1 MEKLKRL
8 YIEDKNNRFPYLLSI
23 LATTTSLTL
32 TQITTNIS
40 LWLILL
46 LWLIFTTIIVY
57 IALRTLPRIDLIS
70 GSSNEDLNNKIN
82 ERMIEILKSGGN
94 CLISTRDFTWGV
106 RKTNSEIYK
115 TLVAKSKDN
124 ELIIL
129 IPKKVYN
136 KMQINYKQN
145 IDTLNKHG
153 AHIFKYSG
161 DHIGHSFTIT
171 NFTSKNDQTIAVAQR
186 GAPLSYKHTIH
197 YKDEKQNKL
206 LFSILTE
213 TIKAIV

>member
-1 MEKLKRL
+1 
-8 YIEDKNNRFPYLLSI
+8 
-23 LATTTSLTL
+23 
-32 TQITTNIS
+32 
-40 LWLILL
+40 
-46 LWLIFTTIIVY
+46 
-57 IALRTLPRIDLIS
+57 
-70 GSSNEDLNNKIN
+70 
-82 ERMIEILKSGGN
+82 MIEILKSGGN

-106 RKTNSEIYK
+106 RNTNSEIYK
-115 TLVAKSKDN
+115 TLEAKSKDN
-124 ELIIL
+124 ELTIL

-153 AHIFKYSG
+153 AHIFKYPG

-171 NFTSKNDQTIAVAQR
+171 NYTSKNDRTIAVAQR
-186 GAPLSYKHTIH
+186 GTPPSYKHTIH

-213 TIKAIV
+213 TIKAIVK